1 MFIGLLLME
10 TRAEKILTVGILCF
24 ILVLIV
30 LNLLYRSAS
39 NNNLP
44 MFSLEAIKAGWP
56 YWLGM
61 SLGLMGYLAYWIYAV
76 LRRKSGSKE

>member
-1 MFIGLLLME
+1 ME
-10 TRAEKILTVGILCF
+10 TRTEKIVTVGMLCF
-24 ILVLIV
+24 ILVFIV

-61 SLGLMGYLAYWIYAV
+61 SVGLMGYLTYWMYGV
-76 LRRKSGSKE
+76 LRGKDRRDRRGQDQ